1 MRLYIS
7 QVGILYTREGVAEAM
22 VTRVEHGKSKGAWVQ
37 GIGESTYEEL
47 RDPRSK

>member
-7 QVGILYTREGVAEAM
+7 QVGVWCTWEGAAEAM

-37 GIGESTYEEL
+37 GIGQSTYEVL
-47 RDPRSK
+47 RDP